1 MFKVFKTY
9 YHFIF
14 RYKKKFAFFLFALVG
29 LGITESIQP
38 YFLKL
43 FTDQVLSRNHKVL
56 FQTLVIFI
64 LVRLLKLLFDNL
76 TYWSGDRFLSLAARD
91 AKLAVFKKIQ
101 DLDFAF
107 HLNKS
112 TGSLISAIKRG
123 DNAFW
128 DLHHGVNIKL
138 TRIAIKFI
146 IVLFFFFHLNWQI
159 SIYLI
164 LSFISNVF
172 LARLLIKHNIKTRKE
187 LNREDDRVSHVVV
200 DNLINFETVKLFAK
214 ETWELNRLKK
224 QYIPWMKKFWNFA
237 NSFRIIDTS
246 VGILGNLTLLL
257 TLSVA
262 IKQLVN
268 SLLTPGE
275 FLMVFGFI
283 TTFYHNFF
291 ELVYEL
297 RSIAKR
303 HTDLEKY
310 FSVLNQNVLVKDPHK
325 PTKKTSTRGEIE
337 FKNVSFAYPENT
349 KKAVRNINLTIR
361 QGQSIAFVGHSG
373 VGKTTLIKLLMRFY
387 DPSKGEILL
396 DNINI
401 KKFTKDQLR
410 SFMGVVP
417 QEPIMFNNSIAYNI
431 AYGRDKTLQKEIIA
445 AAKMANLHNF
455 ILTLPKKYKTKVGER
470 GVKLSGGQKQ
480 RLAIARMIL
489 SDPDIII
496 FDEATSQL
504 DSESEKRIQDAFWKA
519 AKNKTTIVI
528 AHRLSTVVRAEK
540 IVVMKHGRIKEV
552 GSHYQLLKDPDSL
565 YSRFWRLQGQ
575 NH

>member
-14 RYKKKFAFFLFALVG
+14 RYKKKFFIFLFVLIG

-43 FTDQVLSRNHKVL
+43 FTDQISSQNYQLL
-56 FQTLVIFI
+56 FQTLTIFI
-64 LVRLLKLLFDNL
+64 AVRLLKLLFDIL

-91 AKLAVFKKIQ
+91 AKLTVFKKIQ

-128 DLHHGVNIKL
+128 DLHHGLNIKL
-138 TRIAIKFI
+138 PRIAIKFI
-146 IVLFFFFHLNWQI
+146 VILFFFSRLNWQI

-164 LSFISNVF
+164 LSFIANMF
-172 LARLLIKHNIKTRKE
+172 LARLLIKHNIKTRFE
-187 LNREDDRVSHVVV
+187 LNQEDDRLSHVVV

-224 QYIPWMKKFWNFA
+224 RYIPWMKKFWNFA
-237 NSFRIIDTS
+237 HSFRIIDVS
-246 VGILGNLTLLL
+246 VGILGNFTLLL

-262 IKQLVN
+262 LKQLTR
-268 SLLTPGE
+268 SLITPGE
-275 FLMVFGFI
+275 FLMIFGFI
-283 TTFYHNFF
+283 TTFYYNFF
-291 ELVYEL
+291 DLVYEF

-303 HTDLEKY
+303 QTDLKKY
-310 FSVLNQNVLVKDPHK
+310 FSVLDQEILVKDPEK
-325 PTKKTSTRGEIE
+325 PIKKISTRGEIE
-337 FKNVSFAYPENT
+337 FKNISFAYPENT
-349 KKAVRNINLTIR
+349 KKAVRNINLVIR
-361 QGQSIAFVGHSG
+361 QGQSVAFVGHSG

-387 DPSKGEILL
+387 DPDKGEILL
-396 DNINI
+396 DNIDI
-401 KKFTKDQLR
+401 KKFTKDRLR

-417 QEPIMFNNSIAYNI
+417 QEPIMFNHSIAYNI
-431 AYGRDKTLQKEIIA
+431 AYGRNKTTQKEIVA
-445 AAKMANLHNF
+445 AAKMANLHEF

-489 SDPDIII
+489 SNPDIII

-504 DSESEKRIQDAFWKA
+504 DSESEKQIQDAFWKA
-519 AKNKTTIVI
+519 TKNKTTLII

-540 IVVMKHGRIKEV
+540 IVVMKNGQIKDV
-552 GSHYQLLKDPDSL
+552 GSHYQLLRDPDSL
-565 YSRFWRLQGQ
+565 YSHFWQLQSQ
-575 NH
+575 RD